1 MIVVA
6 VLFAGAA
13 AFLVR
18 VAMLSPATTAAA
30 PMQAA
35 VVAVR
40 DLKAGEKLTPDLVRE
55 TQFPTEFLPKGF
67 YSSRDQIFGG
77 GAERMCPHPSRR
89 TSRFSPSGFSTA
101 PTRWW
106 GA

>member
-1 MIVVA
+1 MRLGSAVMIVVA

-18 VAMLSPATTAAA
+18 AAMLSPAPTAAA

-40 DLKAGEKLTPDLVRE
+40 D
-55 TQFPTEFLPKGF
+55 
-67 YSSRDQIFGG
+67 
-77 GAERMCPHPSRR
+77 
-89 TSRFSPSGFSTA
+89 
-101 PTRWW
+101 
-106 GA
+106 